1 MAQIKD
7 INRIVLVC
15 LEDARARSSFDVLE
29 IMIQRKSRPAPRKSQ
44 RQMVFC
50 YAHFSI
56 NTMDFYL
63 VRSLGLSRRQWIR
76 IRSIIHVHDVDQAT
90 TTTLRPTLYFNS
102 QQGRRIRMQLCHGE
116 NCVQQ
121 PKKNSFKNP
130 RIVLPRYKNSL
141 WISPKSKVSCE
152 SIVYLISKLFLVFS
166 IGGPDGRG
174 IHRGERG
181 AHYSQEKHHHKNRLY
196 LQLIPIRH
204 LSTIGRKVHH
214 RTLKTIMSS
223 LYNLYLN

>member
-50 YAHFSI
+50 YAHFTI

-121 PKKNSFKNP
+121 PKKNPFTNP

-152 SIVYLISKLFLVFS
+152 CIVYLISKLFFQCFQLVDRMDVGYTEGS
-166 IGGPDGRG
+166 EGLI
-174 IHRGERG
+174 IHRRNITIRTGCICSSFQYG
-181 AHYSQEKHHHKNRLY
+181 TY
-196 LQLIPIRH
+196 LQSEERFIIEP
-204 LSTIGRKVHH
+204 
-214 RTLKTIMSS
+214 
-223 LYNLYLN
+223 